1 MSRPGLTLTHVG
13 FYVQNL
19 EKQIEFYTRVLEF
32 TETDRGELINQSG
45 KPVKLVF
52 LSRDPEEHHQFVL
65 IDGRVPNTNYI
76 DVVNQVSMKADSLAT
91 LRRIYNKL
99 KEAGIKDFETIT
111 HGNSISIYAHD
122 PEGLR
127 LEYYIHTP
135 WYCSQPMRI
144 PIDMEWDD
152 ETLWGKVEA
161 HARSL
166 PGFKPR
172 AEWVATMKKRM
183 GITD

>member
-1 MSRPGLTLTHVG
+1 MSCPELKLTHVG

-19 EKQIEFYTRVLEF
+19 DRQVEFYTRVLGF
-32 TETDRGELINQSG
+32 TETDRGERIDPSG
-45 KPVKLVF
+45 KVVRLVF
-52 LSRDPEEHHQFVL
+52 LSRDPEEHHQIVL
-65 IDGRVPNTNYI
+65 IDGRAPNTNYI
-76 DVVNQVSMKADSLAT
+76 DVVNQVSMKTDSLAT

-99 KEAGIKDFETIT
+99 KEAGIEDFETIT
-111 HGNSISIYAHD
+111 HGNSISIYARD

-127 LEYYIHTP
+127 LEYYVYTP

-152 ETLWGKVEA
+152 ETLWSKVEA
-161 HARSL
+161 HVRSL